1 VNRPG
6 SAPLDVVLFGFG
18 LAGEVFHAPL
28 IAATPGLRL
37 AVVVTSDA
45 DRAARV
51 RESHPEARI
60 LASAEA
66 ALRDAPELGLAV
78 VATANRA
85 HGSLARD
92 ALEAGL
98 PVVVDKP
105 LAATSAEARSLVTL
119 ARERGLMLSV
129 FHNRRLDGDLLTVR
143 RLIEQE
149 RLGRVHRFESRFER
163 WRPEPRPGWRESAD
177 PADAGGLLFD
187 LGSHLIDQAL
197 VLFGPVERVYAE
209 VEVRR
214 LGAGVDDDVF
224 VALAHAAGV
233 RSHLWMSA
241 LAAQAGPRMRVL
253 GDRAAYV
260 KQGLD
265 GQEDALRAGARP
277 GEGRPWG
284 VEPESSWGRVG
295 SDDHWAPEPTLPGA
309 WPEFYRQVVDAVR
322 GVGPPPVDPEDAV
335 TGLRLIEAARRSA
348 AEGAI
353 VAP

>member
-1 VNRPG
+1 VSRAG

-37 AVVVTSDA
+37 VVVVTSDV

-60 LASAEA
+60 VASAAEA
-66 ALRDAPELGLAV
+66 LAGAADLGLAV

-85 HGSLARD
+85 HGPLARH

-105 LAATSAEARSLVTL
+105 LAPTSGEARGLVAL
-119 ARERGLMLSV
+119 ARARGLMLTV

-143 RLIEQE
+143 SLIEDE
-149 RLGRVHRFESRFER
+149 RLGRVLRFESRFER

-187 LGSHLIDQAL
+187 LGTHLIDQAL
-197 VLFGPVERVYAE
+197 VLFGPVGGVYAE
-209 VEVRR
+209 VDVRR
-214 LGAGVDDDVF
+214 RGAGVDDDVF
-224 VALAHAAGV
+224 VALDHVAGV
-233 RSHLWMSA
+233 RSHLWMSV

-284 VEPESSWGRVG
+284 VEPESSWGRLG
-295 SDDHWAPEPTLPGA
+295 SDEHWAPEPTVPGA
-309 WPEFYRQVVDAVR
+309 WPEFYRQVVDALR
-322 GVGPPPVDPEDAV
+322 GAGPPPVDPEDAV
-335 TGLRLIEAARRSA
+335 AGLELIEAARRSA
-348 AEGAI
+348 LEGAI